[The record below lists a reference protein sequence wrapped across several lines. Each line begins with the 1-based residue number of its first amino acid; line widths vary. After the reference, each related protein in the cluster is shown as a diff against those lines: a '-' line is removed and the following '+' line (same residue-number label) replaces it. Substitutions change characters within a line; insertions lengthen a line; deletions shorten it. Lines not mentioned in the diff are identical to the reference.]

1 MFSAALLGLFIRL
14 NVEYEVEHKFLLLP
28 INGLSPSV
36 KGKIKMSM
44 ETWLGM
50 NFKIVVVL

>member
-1 MFSAALLGLFIRL
+1 MFSATCTLLALFRL

-28 INGLSPSV
+28 INALALSV
-36 KGKIKMSM
+36 KGKIEVST

-50 NFKIVVVL
+50 EF

>member
-1 MFSAALLGLFIRL
+1 MFSAILLGLFRL

-28 INGLSPSV
+28 VNEGLSPSV
-36 KGKIKMSM
+36 KGKIKKSM

-50 NFKIVVVL
+50 AFLNCGCA